1 MERRLSILYGSQN
14 GTAGDLAHQLARGAR
29 RVHFKTEVSSMDNYD
44 RDELFDE
51 DLVVYSCLTTGQ
63 GVQPSNM
70 TQFWNQLRRPNLPS
84 NFLYNIR
91 LTVFGLGDSSYPQ
104 FNWTT
109 KKLFRRLIQ
118 VDSALL
124 PWLDGLWSKL
134 LEIKPLP
141 MDHTLDFVPGAVCE
155 IWPQNSDLN
164 ILNLFKLMIWDHS
177 SDQVFKVY
185 STDKSELF
193 TEWISHFT
201 TDTLEREKLIKFCLM
216 EGQDDLYDYIT
227 KSRWT
232 ISAVLSEFKST
243 KIPIEYIFDVF
254 PPIRP
259 CQFLISSSS
268 KIFPNQIHLLVAILN
283 YRTRLSV
290 PQKGLCTTWLAGL
303 EIGTRIQIGISEG
316 YVRFPSD
323 PKQLIICIGPG
334 TGITPFQS
342 LIQEQQSFTSH
353 NDDHQHQPNTLVF
366 SGCRSQNMDF
376 YFKDQWV
383 ESSKNGLCQFF
394 RTASRDQDHKRYI
407 QDLQSTPY

>member
-1 MERRLSILYGSQN
+1 MERRLLILYGSQN

-91 LTVFGLGDSSYPQ
+91 FTVFGLGDSSYPQ

-141 MDHTLDFVPGAVCE
+141 MDHTLDFVPGA
-155 IWPQNSDLN
+155 
-164 ILNLFKLMIWDHS
+164 
-177 SDQVFKVY
+177 
-185 STDKSELF
+185 
-193 TEWISHFT
+193 
-201 TDTLEREKLIKFCLM
+201 
-216 EGQDDLYDYIT
+216 DDLYDYIT

-394 RTASRDQDHKRYI
+394 RSASRDQDHKRYI

>member
-91 LTVFGLGDSSYPQ
+91 FTVFGLGDSSYPQ

-177 SDQVFKVY
+177 SDQVFK
-185 STDKSELF
+185 
-193 TEWISHFT
+193 
-201 TDTLEREKLIKFCLM
+201 
-216 EGQDDLYDYIT
+216 DDLYDYIT

-394 RTASRDQDHKRYI
+394 RTASRDQGGFNQSQSEAYI
-407 QDLQSTPY
+407 DKLEVLGKLQEDTW

>member
-109 KKLFRRLIQ
+109 KKLFRR

-177 SDQVFKVY
+177 SDQVFK
-185 STDKSELF
+185 
-193 TEWISHFT
+193 
-201 TDTLEREKLIKFCLM
+201 
-216 EGQDDLYDYIT
+216 DDLYDYIT

-394 RTASRDQDHKRYI
+394 RTASRDQVRIFHQRKHPPTFF
-407 QDLQSTPY
+407 QTFDLLGSLL

>member
-70 TQFWNQLRRPNLPS
+70 TQ
-84 NFLYNIR
+84 
-91 LTVFGLGDSSYPQ
+91 
-104 FNWTT
+104 
-109 KKLFRRLIQ
+109 

-177 SDQVFKVY
+177 SDQVFKIFITKLDFTSVPNR
-185 STDKSELF
+185 LF

-366 SGCRSQNMDF
+366 SGCRGLNHPRMGFVSSFGPLLGIRKVCASQGGFN
-376 YFKDQWV
+376 QSQS
-383 ESSKNGLCQFF
+383 E
-394 RTASRDQDHKRYI
+394 AYI
-407 QDLQSTPY
+407 DKLEVLGKLQEDTWS

>member
-1 MERRLSILYGSQN
+1 MERRLLILYGSQN

-91 LTVFGLGDSSYPQ
+91 FTVFGLGDSSYPQ

-177 SDQVFKVY
+177 SDQVFK
-185 STDKSELF
+185 
-193 TEWISHFT
+193 
-201 TDTLEREKLIKFCLM
+201 
-216 EGQDDLYDYIT
+216 DDLYDYIT

-394 RTASRDQDHKRYI
+394 RSASRDQGGFNQSQSEPYI
-407 QDLQSTPY
+407 DKLEVLGKLQEDTW